1 MNGQGKLLTHY
12 LKNADK
18 LIIPVYQ
25 RNYDWREEHCKK
37 LYQDLVRTIQ
47 NKKRWHFFGGIVSVS
62 DPMGSSSDYLVIDG
76 QQRITTVSLL
86 LLAMANLIKDGK
98 VVPEDD
104 TLYAQIT
111 KKYLVDEINPRKRK
125 VKLKPIKGDQD
136 AYDRLWGDPADF
148 DRSSNITQNYLF
160 FYNEIQKQ
168 AITIDQLYKAVEKLQ
183 IIDITLTPPDD
194 DPQLVFESLN
204 STGLELNEGDKIRNF
219 VLMGLDIE
227 EQERFYDNYWN
238 PIEKNAGYN
247 KQNNSYDVSP
257 FIRDYLSIKQKKIIG
272 MKDIYT
278 EFKAYAEKMPGEMES
293 IMKDLLGYA
302 KRYNKLLFG
311 HPSFPA
317 KLKASLFR
325 LNRFES
331 SVTRPFLMEVMRL
344 QEESSLLTLD
354 DVAEICR
361 IVESYLLR
369 RIICDLPSNTLAK
382 VFLTMSSDI
391 KRFDGTYSNFIEK
404 MKYVLTSKKEK
415 AAFPD
420 NDTFADRLRTKNIY
434 AMLPRYKA
442 YLFERLE
449 NGDSNEYKDIYG
461 RLDSG
466 EYTIEHIMPQKLTPA
481 WTSELGTDA
490 ETVHGEWLHT
500 LANLTLTAYNSKY
513 SNAPFSEKK
522 TMEDG
527 YLQSGIRMTQWVA
540 QKEHWG
546 LPELEER
553 CKYLTQQAASLWPY
567 ADSSYTPPQKQYEE
581 VSLDDDITLTGHSIV
596 KYRFRGIEHET
607 TSWVE
612 MYTEVLKELHNGNK
626 AYLNYLADADD
637 SVDLSI
643 QVTRSPDEFSS
654 SVKIDDNIYIWTG
667 TATQY
672 KVNLLRKF
680 FEQYKQ
686 DPSDLVFF
694 LDDSKGIGSDEE
706 IERYKIRRK
715 YWESVLPSLQEATGT
730 FLNISPS
737 KNNSIMGATA
747 RSGVYLCC
755 VANYDSARVE
765 IFIDQGDYQKNRAI
779 YKRLEQNRDAIEAA
793 YGKNLNW
800 VCQDD
805 VRACKVYDEIKEVS
819 IKNEEDWPAM
829 SAFHIQRAK
838 ALFAAT
844 KQFLG

>member
-1 MNGQGKLLTHY
+1 
-12 LKNADK
+12 
-18 LIIPVYQ
+18 
-25 RNYDWREEHCKK
+25 
-37 LYQDLVRTIQ
+37 
-47 NKKRWHFFGGIVSVS
+47 
-62 DPMGSSSDYLVIDG
+62 
-76 QQRITTVSLL
+76 
-86 LLAMANLIKDGK
+86 
-98 VVPEDD
+98 
-104 TLYAQIT
+104 
-111 KKYLVDEINPRKRK
+111 
-125 VKLKPIKGDQD
+125 
-136 AYDRLWGDPADF
+136 
-148 DRSSNITQNYLF
+148 
-160 FYNEIQKQ
+160 
-168 AITIDQLYKAVEKLQ
+168 
-183 IIDITLTPPDD
+183 
-194 DPQLVFESLN
+194 
-204 STGLELNEGDKIRNF
+204 
-219 VLMGLDIE
+219 
-227 EQERFYDNYWN
+227 
-238 PIEKNAGYN
+238 
-247 KQNNSYDVSP
+247 
-257 FIRDYLSIKQKKIIG
+257 

-302 KRYNKLLFG
+302 KRYNKLLLG

-344 QEESSLLTLD
+344 QESSLLNLD
-354 DVAEICR
+354 EVAEICR

-420 NDTFADRLRTKNIY
+420 NETFADCLRTKNIY

-449 NGDSNEYKDIYG
+449 NGDSNEYKDVYG

-481 WTSELGTDA
+481 WTSELGQDA
-490 ETVHGEWLHT
+490 ENIHGEWLHT

-553 CKYLTQQAASLWPY
+553 CKYLTQQAVSLWPY

-596 KYRFRGIEHET
+596 KYRFRGIEHEI

-654 SVKIDDNIYIWTG
+654 SVKIDDDIYIWTG

-686 DPSDLVFF
+686 DAADLVFF
-694 LDDSKGIGSDEE
+694 LDDTKSAAPDDEA
-706 IERYKIRRK
+706 ERYRIRRK
-715 YWESVLPSLQEATGT
+715 YWEKAIPMIQAATGS
-730 FLNISPS
+730 FKNVSPQ
-737 KNNSIMGATA
+737 KNNTIMGGTNKP
-747 RSGVYLCC
+747 GVSVSCI
-755 VANYDSARVE
+755 ANFDSARVE
-765 IFIDQGDYQKNRAI
+765 IYIDVGNYDRNRKLFSI
-779 YKRLEQNRDAIEAA
+779 FENHRLEIETA
-793 YGKNLNW
+793 YGKSLTW
-800 VCQDD
+800 VSQDG
-805 VRACKVYDEIKEVS
+805 VRACRIYDKLEGVS
-819 IKNEEDWPAM
+819 ITNEEDWDAM
-829 SAFHIQRAK
+829 VSFHANKAK
-838 ALFAAT
+838 ALLT
-844 KQFLG
+844 IVQPFLT

>member
-1 MNGQGKLLTHY
+1 
-12 LKNADK
+12 
-18 LIIPVYQ
+18 
-25 RNYDWREEHCKK
+25 
-37 LYQDLVRTIQ
+37 
-47 NKKRWHFFGGIVSVS
+47 
-62 DPMGSSSDYLVIDG
+62 
-76 QQRITTVSLL
+76 
-86 LLAMANLIKDGK
+86 
-98 VVPEDD
+98 
-104 TLYAQIT
+104 
-111 KKYLVDEINPRKRK
+111 
-125 VKLKPIKGDQD
+125 
-136 AYDRLWGDPADF
+136 
-148 DRSSNITQNYLF
+148 
-160 FYNEIQKQ
+160 
-168 AITIDQLYKAVEKLQ
+168 
-183 IIDITLTPPDD
+183 
-194 DPQLVFESLN
+194 
-204 STGLELNEGDKIRNF
+204 
-219 VLMGLDIE
+219 
-227 EQERFYDNYWN
+227 
-238 PIEKNAGYN
+238 
-247 KQNNSYDVSP
+247 
-257 FIRDYLSIKQKKIIG
+257 

-302 KRYNKLLFG
+302 KRYNKLLLG

-344 QEESSLLTLD
+344 QESSLLTLD
-354 DVAEICR
+354 EVAEICR

-420 NDTFADRLRTKNIY
+420 NETFADCLRTKNIY

-449 NGDSNEYKDIYG
+449 NGDSNEYKDVYG

-481 WTSELGTDA
+481 WTSELGQDA
-490 ETVHGEWLHT
+490 ENIHGEWLHT

-546 LPELEER
+546 LPELEDR
-553 CKYLTQQAASLWPY
+553 CKYLTQQAVSLWPY

-654 SVKIDDNIYIWTG
+654 SVKIDDDIYIWTG

-686 DPSDLVFF
+686 DAADLVFF
-694 LDDSKGIGSDEE
+694 LDDTKSTAPDDEA
-706 IERYKIRRK
+706 ERYRIRRK
-715 YWESVLPSLQEATGT
+715 YWEKAIPMIQAATGS
-730 FLNISPS
+730 FKNVSPQ
-737 KNNSIMGATA
+737 KNNTIMGGTNKP
-747 RSGVYLCC
+747 GVSVSCI
-755 VANYDSARVE
+755 ANFDSARVE
-765 IFIDQGDYQKNRAI
+765 IYIDVGNYDRNRKLFSI
-779 YKRLEQNRDAIEAA
+779 FENHRLEIETA
-793 YGKNLNW
+793 YGKSLTW
-800 VCQDD
+800 VSQDG
-805 VRACKVYDEIKEVS
+805 VRACRIYDKLEGVS
-819 IKNEEDWPAM
+819 ITNEEDWDAM
-829 SAFHIQRAK
+829 VSFHANKAK
-838 ALFAAT
+838 ALLT
-844 KQFLG
+844 IVQPFLT